1 MNYIV
6 RNYEFNT
13 DDNKAFEIYSDST
26 CEHLEYTCNYHDMLE
41 IMQENISLMANDGLI
56 SYRQGWKMRNDYIMY
71 NEYVEL
77 FEQYGDAIKSQ
88 KNK

>member
-13 DDNKAFEIYSDST
+13 DNKKAFEIYSAST
-26 CEHLEYTCNYHDMLE
+26 CEHLEYTCNYNDMNTIL
-41 IMQENISLMANDGLI
+41 QDNISLMANDGLI
-56 SYRQGWKMRNDYIMY
+56 SYRQGWNMRNDYIMY

-77 FEQYGDAIKSQ
+77 FEQYGASIKSQ
-88 KNK
+88 GK

>member
-13 DDNKAFEIYSDST
+13 DNNKAFEIYSDST

-56 SYRQGWKMRNDYIMY
+56 SYREGWKMRDDYIMY

-77 FEQYGDAIKSQ
+77 FEQYGAAIKSQ
-88 KNK
+88 GK

>member
-6 RNYEFNT
+6 RNYEFNA

-26 CEHLEYTCNYHDMLE
+26 CEHLEYTCNYNDMIIIL
-41 IMQENISLMANDGLI
+41 QDNISLMANDGLI
-56 SYRQGWKMRNDYIMY
+56 SYREGWKMRDDYIMY

-77 FEQYGDAIKSQ
+77 FEQYGAAIKSQ
-88 KNK
+88 GK

>member
-41 IMQENISLMANDGLI
+41 IMQENIYLMANDGLI
-56 SYRQGWKMRNDYIMY
+56 SYRQGWNMRNDYIMY

-77 FEQYGDAIKSQ
+77 FEQYGAAIKSQ
-88 KNK
+88 GK

>member
-6 RNYEFNT
+6 RNYEFKT
-13 DDNKAFEIYSDST
+13 DNNKAFEIYSDST
-26 CEHLEYTCNYHDMLE
+26 CEHLEYTCNYNDMITIL
-41 IMQENISLMANDGLI
+41 QDNISLMANDGLI

-77 FEQYGDAIKSQ
+77 FEQYGASIKSQ
-88 KNK
+88 GK

>member
-56 SYRQGWKMRNDYIMY
+56 SYRQGWNMRNDYIMY

-77 FEQYGDAIKSQ
+77 FEQYGASIKSQ
-88 KNK
+88 GK

>member
-1 MNYIV
+1 MIYIS
-6 RNYEFNT
+6 RNYKFDT
-13 DDNKAFEIYSDST
+13 DNSKAFEIYSDST

-56 SYRQGWKMRNDYIMY
+56 SYQQGWKMRNDYIMY

-88 KNK
+88 GK

>member
-1 MNYIV
+1 MNYIS
-6 RNYEFNT
+6 RNYKFDT
-13 DDNKAFEIYSDST
+13 DNNKAFEIYSDST

-56 SYRQGWKMRNDYIMY
+56 SYRQGWNMRNDYIMY

-77 FEQYGDAIKSQ
+77 FEQYGASIKSQ
-88 KNK
+88 GK

>member
-6 RNYEFNT
+6 RKYEFNT

-41 IMQENISLMANDGLI
+41 IMQENIYLMANDGLI
-56 SYRQGWKMRNDYIMY
+56 SYREGWNMRNDYIMY
-71 NEYVEL
+71 DEYVEL
-77 FEQYGDAIKSQ
+77 FEQYGAAIKSQ
-88 KNK
+88 RK

>member
-1 MNYIV
+1 MIYIS
-6 RNYEFNT
+6 RNQKFDT
-13 DDNKAFEIYSDST
+13 DNNKAFEIYSDST

-56 SYRQGWKMRNDYIMY
+56 SSRQEWKMRNDYIMY

-77 FEQYGDAIKSQ
+77 SEKYGAAIKSQ
-88 KNK
+88 GK

>member
-1 MNYIV
+1 MIYIS
-6 RNYEFNT
+6 RNFNFDT

-26 CEHLEYTCNYHDMLE
+26 CKHLEYTCNYHDMLE

-56 SYRQGWKMRNDYIMY
+56 SYRQGWNMRNDYIMY

-77 FEQYGDAIKSQ
+77 SEQYGDAIKSQ
-88 KNK
+88 GK

>member
-1 MNYIV
+1 MIYIS
-6 RNYEFNT
+6 RNYKFDT

-41 IMQENISLMANDGLI
+41 IMQENIYLMANDGLI
-56 SYRQGWKMRNDYIMY
+56 SYREGWKMKDDYIMY

-77 FEQYGDAIKSQ
+77 FEQYGAAIKSQ
-88 KNK
+88 GK

>member
-56 SYRQGWKMRNDYIMY
+56 SYRQGWNMRNDYIMY

-88 KNK
+88 GK

>member
-6 RNYEFNT
+6 RNQKIDT
-13 DDNKAFEIYSDST
+13 DNNKAFEIYSDST

-56 SYRQGWKMRNDYIMY
+56 SYRQGWNMRNDYIMY

-77 FEQYGDAIKSQ
+77 SEKYGDAIKSQ
-88 KNK
+88 GK

>member
-6 RNYEFNT
+6 RKYEFNT

-26 CEHLEYTCNYHDMLE
+26 FEHLEYTCSYNDMIK
-41 IMQENISLMANDGLI
+41 IMQENISLMVSDGLI
-56 SYRQGWKMRNDYIMY
+56 SYRQGWRMRDDYIMY

-88 KNK
+88 GK